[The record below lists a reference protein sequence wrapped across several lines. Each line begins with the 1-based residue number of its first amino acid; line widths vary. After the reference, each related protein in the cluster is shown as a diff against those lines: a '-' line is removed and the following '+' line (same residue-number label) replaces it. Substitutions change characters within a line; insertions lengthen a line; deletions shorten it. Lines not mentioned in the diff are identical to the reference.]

1 MFVTTIIVENFN
13 KKKFFN
19 TSGKEIDILQIYSFI
34 STSKSFFVEHY
45 SVFSKIFRISNI
57 DNSFLLQSYAISFE

>member
-1 MFVTTIIVENFN
+1 MFVTTIIVENF

>member
-1 MFVTTIIVENFN
+1 MCVTTNIVENFN
-13 KKKFFN
+13 KKKFLN
-19 TSGKEIDILQIYSFI
+19 ASGKEIDILQIYSFA
-34 STSKSFFVEHY
+34 STSKSFFVKYY